1 MPQKNAKTKI
11 RASKLRLANLSIG
24 EVANRSGVSVSTL
37 HFYESKNLIHAQ
49 RNAGNQRRYHRDVL
63 RRIAVI
69 KAAQKVGIS
78 LKEIQQAMAFLPIS
92 HAPRKSDWA
101 KLSKQWHRAL
111 ELKINALTA
120 LRDNLT
126 SCIGCGCLSLKAC
139 PLYNPEDELGQDQS
153 GAVLLGQQ
161 ANASPPA

>member
-1 MPQKNAKTKI
+1 MAESLWSVGK
-11 RASKLRLANLSIG
+11 
-24 EVANRSGVSVSTL
+24 VAERCGVNVSTL
-37 HFYESKNLIHAQ
+37 HFYEEKGLIHST

-78 LKEIQQAMAFLPIS
+78 LKDIQQAMDFLPVS
-92 HAPRKSDWA
+92 RAPVKKDWQ
-101 KLSKQWHRAL
+101 KLSRLWHAQL
-111 ELKINALTA
+111 EQKIQSLTA

-139 PLYNPEDELGQDQS
+139 PLYNPDDQLGEDQS
-153 GAVLLGQQ
+153 GAVLL
-161 ANASPPA
+161 AKKSKSA